1 MTMCVSG
8 EVRETV
14 EKVVAF
20 SELYIDNLQRDCIV
34 MV

>member
-1 MTMCVSG
+1 MAMCVSG

-20 SELYIDNLQRDCIV
+20 SELYTDNLQRDCIV
-34 MV
+34 VM